1 MQGSP
6 GVAPAFCHLGR
17 LVQDKQILEEMWYD
31 VDARAFNW
39 VILIFMSEQTHD
51 DDDEPVL

>member
-6 GVAPAFCHLGR
+6 GVAPSVCHLGR
-17 LVQDKQILEEMWYD
+17 LVQDKQILEEIWYD
-31 VDARAFNW
+31 VDARTFNW
-39 VILIFMSEQTHD
+39 VIFFMSEHTHD